1 METAV
6 PFSFPEPGVLHLV
19 IPETGWD
26 PDDRSAFMQ
35 ALTRSCAEGPTGLL
49 LESNTKRVSPEG
61 PNLMLALFEQLQ
73 DRIVCMGVSTTSS
86 LLQLT
91 LVAFRAAAGL
101 RGIRFPIEAA
111 DQPLQL
117 REWVMTQTRAKR
129 AEAAPAAPQAIAG

>member
-1 METAV
+1 
-6 PFSFPEPGVLHLV
+6 V

-35 ALTRSCAEGPTGLL
+35 ALTRSCAEGPAGLL

-101 RGIRFPIEAA
+101 RGIRFRIEAA
-111 DQPLQL
+111 DQPLHL
-117 REWVMTQTRAKR
+117 REWV
-129 AEAAPAAPQAIAG
+129 

>member
-1 METAV
+1 MACQ
-6 PFSFPEPGVLHLV
+6 P
-19 IPETGWD
+19 
-26 PDDRSAFMQ
+26 A
-35 ALTRSCAEGPTGLL
+35 GLL

-101 RGIRFPIEAA
+101 RGIRFRIEAA

-117 REWVMTQTRAKR
+117 REWV
-129 AEAAPAAPQAIAG
+129 